1 MTVSTFARYLH
12 RLLDATSQWFNV
24 LLFAGEA
31 NHSISGD
38 AYRLGRA
45 RLRRVIDWMFS
56 PIEDRHCE
64 RSYLADVDRAR
75 VLVAEHER
83 LGAR

>member
-1 MTVSTFARYLH
+1 MRLPRYLF
-12 RLLDATSQWFNV
+12 RMLDATSQWFNV

-45 RLRRVIDWMFS
+45 RLQRVIDWLFRRV
-56 PIEDRHCE
+56 EDRHCE
-64 RSYLADVDRAR
+64 RAYFAELARAR
-75 VLVAEHER
+75 ALLAAHEAT
-83 LGAR
+83 ARRR